1 MSITAVIVVFA
12 VCWFLVL
19 LIVLPLRMQTQAEA
33 GSIVPGTPAGAPAGP
48 VGRKKLIVTT
58 IAATLAWAA
67 ICLTVMSGAIS
78 IRDFD
83 VMGRLPPISAE
94 N

>member
-1 MSITAVIVVFA
+1 MSISAIIVVFA

-19 LIVLPLRMQTQAEA
+19 LIVLPLRLQTQAEA

-58 IAATLAWAA
+58 VAATIAWAA
-67 ICLTVMSGAIS
+67 ICLTVLSGAIS

-83 VMGRLPPISAE
+83 VMGRMPPVSAE
-94 N
+94 D